1 MSSLRV
7 NEITNLNSN
16 GAVSFPEGVVLVS
29 NQEIQNVTINAGI
42 ITATAFSGSG
52 VGVTNIPAASL
63 GLAIS
68 VISTI

>member
-7 NEITNLNSN
+7 NEITNLTSN

-52 VGVTNIPAASL
+52 AGVTNIPATSL